1 MAATI
6 VKGATMGPEESRTTA
21 LHHMEQC
28 HQALHVAWKMSDE
41 TAQAVI
47 MVALKEL
54 TKAMEA
60 LA

>member
-1 MAATI
+1 
-6 VKGATMGPEESRTTA
+6 MGPEDRTTA
-21 LHHMEQC
+21 LHHMEKC
-28 HQALHVAWKMSDE
+28 HQALHIAWQLSNE

-47 MVALKEL
+47 KVALKEL

>member
-1 MAATI
+1 MSL
-6 VKGATMGPEESRTTA
+6 EETRATA

-28 HQALHVAWKMSDE
+28 HQTLHIAWKLCDQP
-41 TAQAVI
+41 AQAVI
-47 MVALKEL
+47 MHALKEL

>member
-1 MAATI
+1 
-6 VKGATMGPEESRTTA
+6 MGPEESRTTA